1 MNILIIG
8 FTSEGST
15 DVRFLESIIRR
26 TFEAVACECEG
37 DIQIY
42 DVQHL
47 PTEGN
52 TFTDEVLRA
61 AQKAENNG
69 VMVLCV
75 HADADDDIDAN
86 VQKNKIKPAFEAVAM
101 QNERLCKN
109 LVAIIPVRMT
119 EAWMLA
125 DKELLKQEIGTHKS
139 DSELGLARRAETIAD
154 PKAAIENAI
163 RITFEDST
171 RRKRNRSLDISEL
184 YLPMGQK
191 LSLEK
196 LALLPSYVKFRNAV
210 REAFVKLNY
219 LH

>member
-8 FTSEGST
+8 FTTEGST

-26 TFEAVACECEG
+26 TFEDVACECEG
-37 DIQIY
+37 DIEIY
-42 DVQHL
+42 GVQHI
-47 PTEGN
+47 PVERN

-61 AQKAENNG
+61 AQAAENSG

-75 HADADDDIDAN
+75 HADADDDTDAN
-86 VQKNKIKPAFEAVAM
+86 VVLTKIKPALTLVDQHVEG
-101 QNERLCKN
+101 LCKN
-109 LVAIIPVRMT
+109 LVAIVPVRMT

-125 DKELLKQEIGTHKS
+125 DKELLKQEIGTHKNYQ
-139 DSELGLARRAETIAD
+139 ELGLARRPETIAD
-154 PKAAIENAI
+154 PKEVIKNAI
-163 RITFEDST
+163 RIAFEDST
-171 RRKRNRSLDISEL
+171 RRRRNRSLDISEL
-184 YLPMGQK
+184 YLKMGQQ

-196 LALLPSYVKFRNAV
+196 LALLPSYVKFRDAV

>member
-8 FTSEGST
+8 FTTEGST

-26 TFEAVACECEG
+26 TFEAVACECEA
-37 DIQIY
+37 DIEIY

-47 PTEGN
+47 PVEGS

-61 AQKAENNG
+61 ARAAENSG

-75 HADADDDIDAN
+75 HADADDDTDAN
-86 VQKNKIKPAFEAVAM
+86 VVLTKIKPAFTLVEQHREEV
-101 QNERLCKN
+101 CKN
-109 LVAIIPVRMT
+109 LVAIVPVQMT

-125 DKELLKQEIGTHKS
+125 DKELLRQEVGTNKTYQ
-139 DSELGLARRAETIAD
+139 ELDLARRPETIAD
-154 PKAAIENAI
+154 PKEAIKNALRVAQEDAPRRRRN
-163 RITFEDST
+163 RIT
-171 RRKRNRSLDISEL
+171 ISDL
-184 YLPMGQK
+184 YQRMGQK
-191 LSLEK
+191 LSLDK
-196 LALLPSYVKFRNAV
+196 LALLPSYARFRDAV